1 MNKGDLID
9 AVAAKTGESRAS
21 AARFA
26 DAVLECIVEGVN
38 REGKVAIAGFGTFKK
53 KHRKARMGMNPITRL
68 PMEIKPSTILGFTPS
83 ETLRNGV

>member
-9 AVAAKTGESRAS
+9 AVAAKTGESRANS
-21 AARFA
+21 ARFV
-26 DAVLECIVEGVN
+26 DTVLGCIIEGVN
-38 REGKVAIAGFGTFKK
+38 RDGKVAIAGFGTFKK

-68 PMEIKPSTILGFTPS
+68 PMEIKPSTIVGFTPS